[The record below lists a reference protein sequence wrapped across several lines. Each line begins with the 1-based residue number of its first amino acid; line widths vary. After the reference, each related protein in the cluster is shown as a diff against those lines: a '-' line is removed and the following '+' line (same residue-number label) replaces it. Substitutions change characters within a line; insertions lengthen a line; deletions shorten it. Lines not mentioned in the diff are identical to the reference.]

1 MAVDSKEEEKSFE
14 ERLEAFQKDL
24 NVVLEKHRF
33 EELYRKVIE
42 QNCLLEAKRQMNEKA
57 IAAYKMNQK
66 KEDDQ

>member
-57 IAAYKMNQK
+57 IAAYKKNQK